1 MKRLLSAI
9 LLLVTLFSLCLWES
23 RKTDRLTAGLADTL
37 TVSQQLYAAG
47 DVVSAEKALVS
58 AEAHWRTES
67 PFTQFFWRQSEVD
80 AVDECFAEAFAA
92 LADGH
97 PDDKKLRMHLEGIR
111 RMEHIH
117 WDSVF

>member
-9 LLLVTLFSLCLWES
+9 LLLAALLSLCLWEGG
-23 RKTDRLTAGLADTL
+23 KTDRLTAGLADAL
-37 TVSQQLYAAG
+37 TVSQKLFAAG
-47 DVVSAEKALVS
+47 DPAAAEAVLTS
-58 AEAHWRTES
+58 AEAYWRAES

-92 LADGH
+92 LAEGS
-97 PDDKKLRMHLEGIR
+97 PDDKKLRMHLESIR
-111 RMEHIH
+111 RSEHIH